1 MTQQLTGITMFRL
14 IMFIMIFALPAQAE
28 IYKWVD
34 EKGNVHFGDKPVA
47 NSEEIVIPEKT
58 NVQNRP
64 TKQERDEK
72 RKRLL
77 ESFAEDRADKQEQA
91 SKQKKQKQKLDR
103 RCAVARDRM
112 KVYNRS
118 RRLYDLDEKG
128 ERVIL
133 SDKARQQ
140 VVEQLE
146 ADISKN
152 CN

>member
-1 MTQQLTGITMFRL
+1 MIRL
-14 IMFIMIFALPAQAE
+14 ILLSMVFALPAQAE

-34 EKGNVHFGDKPVA
+34 EKGNIHYGDKPVA

-58 NVQNRP
+58 NVQSRP
-64 TKQERDEK
+64 TRQERDEK

-77 ESFAEDRADKQEQA
+77 ESFAEDRADRQEQQAKQEQ
-91 SKQKKQKQKLDR
+91 KKKKLNR
-103 RCAVARDRM
+103 QCAIARDKL
-112 KVYNRS
+112 KVYNRA

-140 VVEQLE
+140 AVDQLA
-146 ADISKN
+146 ADIKKH

>member
-140 VVEQLE
+140 VVEQLA